1 MTASSYTDT
10 VTKRLAINTPQ
21 PAAKRIRGLSDRAI
35 AWLFISPCIA
45 LLLAINIFPLI
56 WTIRLSF
63 TNFKSNL
70 PNAPVRF
77 VGLDNYRALLVDDPG
92 GGQSPAVAAALGLL
106 EIDAVLIVNADVPC
120 VLPYDLHALLGATP
134 LGGIG
139 LVASA
144 DGRTNAL
151 SLPVPNLFEP
161 LYGPRSAERF
171 QRAARELGLEAVE
184 VAIPNLADDV
194 DTREDL
200 DRLQLRAGPYTQA
213 ALEGLRLAS

>member
-1 MTASSYTDT
+1 MARIVVPFRGLAGKQRLTGLGPEGHRVVVLAMLADVLAATTT
-10 VTKRLAINTPQ
+10 VGLTVVVTNDLEGRRLAKE
-21 PAAKRIRGLSDRAI
+21 AG
-35 AWLFISPCIA
+35 
-45 LLLAINIFPLI
+45 
-56 WTIRLSF
+56 
-63 TNFKSNL
+63 
-70 PNAPVRF
+70 
-77 VGLDNYRALLVDDPG
+77 ALLVDDPG

-171 QRAARELGLEAVE
+171 QRAARELGLDAVA

-194 DTREDL
+194 DRREDL
-200 DRLQLRAGPYTQA
+200 DRVRLRAGPNTQS
-213 ALEGLRLAS
+213 ALQELRIAS